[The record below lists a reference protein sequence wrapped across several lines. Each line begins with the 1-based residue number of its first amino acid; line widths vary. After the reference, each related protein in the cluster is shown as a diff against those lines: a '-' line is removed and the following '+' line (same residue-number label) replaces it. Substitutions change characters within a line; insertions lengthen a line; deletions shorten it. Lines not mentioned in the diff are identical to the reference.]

1 MALRISASAAV
12 PVRRFFFPSSVREVH
27 LKFEK
32 KIRRPSWVSGVQ
44 MFTSRAKYVGPILT
58 AVFPCTLRP
67 QQLAVFPAY
76 FQFTH
81 SRTTSNPFNQSKIP
95 GAGGLDGD
103 ASRPDCERSRNQGAF
118 GGRAHT
124 TAQNCRSRSARTLA
138 YCYNDARVIE
148 FVWTNLVTNRLK
160 GGARSFED

>member
-1 MALRISASAAV
+1 RSWLYPLSLHDALPI
-12 PVRRFFFPSSVREVH
+12 
-27 LKFEK
+27 L
-32 KIRRPSWVSGVQ
+32 
-44 MFTSRAKYVGPILT
+44 GPILT

-118 GGRAHT
+118 GGRDRKST
-124 TAQNCRSRSARTLA
+124 
-138 YCYNDARVIE
+138 
-148 FVWTNLVTNRLK
+148 RLNSSHL
-160 GGARSFED
+160 GIS